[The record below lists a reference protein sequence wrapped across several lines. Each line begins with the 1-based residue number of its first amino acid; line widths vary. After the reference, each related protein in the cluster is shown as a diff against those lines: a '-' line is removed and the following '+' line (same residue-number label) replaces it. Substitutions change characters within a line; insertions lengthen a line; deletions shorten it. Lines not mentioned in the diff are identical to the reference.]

1 MDTKV
6 SSKGQVVI
14 PKAVRDRHGWDAGTE
29 LTVED
34 RPDGV
39 LIRAKRAKSGLK
51 PTTLGEVVGM
61 VKYEGPPKTLADMEK
76 GIDAALRERARKK
89 GWGR

>member
-39 LIRAKRAKSGLK
+39 LIRAKQAKSGLK
-51 PTTLGEVVGM
+51 PTTLDEVVGM
-61 VKYEGPPKTLADMEK
+61 IKYRGPPKSLEDMER
-76 GIDAALRERARKK
+76 GIETALRERARKK

>member
-39 LIRAKRAKSGLK
+39 LIRAKQAKSGLK
-51 PTTLGEVVGM
+51 PTTLASR
-61 VKYEGPPKTLADMEK
+61 LARF
-76 GIDAALRERARKK
+76 GYRREEFLH
-89 GWGR
+89 G